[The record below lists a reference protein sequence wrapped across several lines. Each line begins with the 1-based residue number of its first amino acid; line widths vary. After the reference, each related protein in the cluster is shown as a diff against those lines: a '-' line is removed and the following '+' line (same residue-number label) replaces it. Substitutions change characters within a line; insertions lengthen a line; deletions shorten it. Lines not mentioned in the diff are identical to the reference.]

1 MTEEVI
7 RFPNSGMT
15 IGKIQQRLEDL
26 SAEFAALLALTKE
39 NGTEPYMDRFRE
51 IAEETKALK
60 AQQEQIAGQLRMNTA
75 AQEKLHIVQ
84 SAMETADHRLT
95 RWDEEMIRQL
105 VHTVKVVSKDCIR
118 VYLTDGTEIEQTVAT
133 K

>member
-1 MTEEVI
+1 M
-7 RFPNSGMT
+7 
-15 IGKIQQRLEDL
+15 
-26 SAEFAALLALTKE
+26 LALTKE
-39 NGTEPYMDRFRE
+39 NGTEPYMARFRE

-75 AQEKLHIVQ
+75 AQEKLHIVH
-84 SAMETADHRLT
+84 SALETADHRLT

>member
-1 MTEEVI
+1 MTLAE
-7 RFPNSGMT
+7 
-15 IGKIQQRLEDL
+15 IQQRREALD
-26 SAEFAALLALTKE
+26 AEFASLLSLTNE
-39 NGTEPYMDRFRE
+39 NGTAPYMERFQK
-51 IAEETKALK
+51 IAEETAKLK
-60 AQQEQIAGQLRMNTA
+60 AQQEQIAGLLRKNTA
-75 AQEKLHIVQ
+75 AQEKLHIVH
-84 SAMETADHRLT
+84 SALEAADHRLT